1 MKNTIKNK
9 TKNANKKQSLLFSF
23 CNIFDVLTSR
33 TQKIAWSPLLLNLI
47 FTYFPIMK
55 NLKKFDQQAF
65 IVSYLLKEKH

>member
-33 TQKIAWSPLLLNLI
+33 TQKIAWSPPAFKPDFYI
-47 FTYFPIMK
+47 FSY
-55 NLKKFDQQAF
+55 NEKF
-65 IVSYLLKEKH
+65 KEIRSTSFYCIIPP